1 MALLLAI
8 APAASAR
15 EWTDTTG
22 GFSVEAELVEVKD
35 DKVRLKKPSGQVVAV
50 PIAKLSKGD
59 REYIASLVKTKG
71 KPDDEKQKEAV
82 YQGKTVSQWVEALK
96 DKDDRT
102 RRGAAIA
109 LGQIG
114 PAAKDAVPALIEV
127 LKDKDD
133 RVRNYAASAL
143 GKIGPAAV
151 PALMEALKDKD
162 INVRNAAVRALGQIG
177 PAAKAAV
184 PSLKAMS
191 ENDTSAYAR
200 GAAARALKQIEK

>member
-1 MALLLAI
+1 MRRLLFCIALVALLLVI

-35 DKVRLKKPSGQVVAV
+35 DKVRLKKSNGQIVAV

-82 YQGKTVSQWVEALK
+82 YQGKTISQWVEVLKHEGNSARRAAIALGKIGPDAVPALIEALK
-96 DKDDRT
+96 DKDKEVHRL
-102 RRGAAIA
+102 AVYA

-114 PAAKDAVPALIEV
+114 PAAKDAVPALKALSETEPS
-127 LKDKDD
+127 
-133 RVRNYAASAL
+133 VRRS
-143 GKIGPAAV
+143 V
-151 PALMEALKDKD
+151 
-162 INVRNAAVRALGQIG
+162 
-177 PAAKAAV
+177 AK
-184 PSLKAMS
+184 
-191 ENDTSAYAR
+191 
-200 GAAARALKQIEK
+200 ALKQIEK